1 MAVFQSSF
9 IATLTTAGT
18 TLLSLSFVFAVTTQE
33 FLGSC
38 IFLFV
43 KHPYDVGD
51 RVDIQGPE
59 KQQMIVEKISL
70 LYTVFTRIDK
80 MQVVQV
86 PNIQLN
92 NLWIE
97 NVTRSKAMKEVID
110 VNVSFDTTFEEIELL
125 RLEME
130 KFVRAPENN
139 RDFQPDVAISVG
151 GVGDLD
157 KLTLKVAIKHK
168 SNWHNEMVRATR
180 RSKFMCALT
189 LALKL
194 VPINGPGGGSDALGG
209 PANPQYAVTVSDD
222 FAAQAREKSEKEKAA
237 KKLANKKDE
246 DNNKDGGDDKATE
259 QRAAENLNATDPV
272 SEALEDWG
280 YEDTL
285 TSRTPS
291 TRRVNNAE
299 TTRGGGLDPRD
310 SQRGR
315 RRPGDTLPATFGEGP
330 SPDVHMTPASSRGT
344 TSFDIESQA
353 GLAGPSTAPS
363 MAQYAST
370 AGPAGLSHSLSMTQ
384 GGQQQPGGV
393 FQGPPGYTPPTM
405 GLSNPTVQTESQRPM
420 QRVSGSLGARPR
432 GASVSGGA
440 VAPGP
445 AGPMPPPGPGPSRR

>member
-59 KQQMIVEKISL
+59 KEQLVVEKISL

-110 VNVSFDTTFEEIELL
+110 VNVAFDTSFEDIELL

-130 KFVRAPENN
+130 RFVRSHENS
-139 RDFQPDVAISVG
+139 RDFQPDIGIAVG
-151 GVGDLD
+151 GVGDCD
-157 KLTLKVAIKHK
+157 KLTLKIAIKHK
-168 SNWHNEMVRATR
+168 SNWHNDVVRATR

-189 LALKL
+189 LALKR
-194 VPINGPGGGSDALGG
+194 VPINSPGGGGDPLGG
-209 PANPQYAVTVSDD
+209 PANPSYSVAVTDD
-222 FAAQAREKSEKEKAA
+222 FAAGARSKSEQDKAA
-237 KKLANKKDE
+237 KKLASQTPE
-246 DNNKDGGDDKATE
+246 DSKTTAAE
-259 QRAAENLNATDPV
+259 VRAAEHINTTVPV
-272 SEALEDWG
+272 VEDMDDWG
-280 YEDTL
+280 YDSTL
-285 TSRTPS
+285 AGRDD
-291 TRRVNNAE
+291 NGAGA
-299 TTRGGGLDPRD
+299 TTTGRSNVSNRGE

-315 RRPGDTLPATFGEGP
+315 RRAGETLPPHALDGGDDGMPVVHQTRTSTSTRADKRSFDVERQAGMSAAAGSTYSAWATGP
-330 SPDVHMTPASSRGT
+330 TQSPPLGSGPADSAHLQPLVRYASPPSASST
-344 TSFDIESQA
+344 H
-353 GLAGPSTAPS
+353 LNV
-363 MAQYAST
+363 
-370 AGPAGLSHSLSMTQ
+370 L
-384 GGQQQPGGV
+384 QPGAASPQSAA
-393 FQGPPGYTPPTM
+393 QG
-405 GLSNPTVQTESQRPM
+405 R
-420 QRVSGSLGARPR
+420 SLVGARAR
-432 GASVSGGA
+432 GASVSRPQEGA
-440 VAPGP
+440 QPGQG
-445 AGPMPPPGPGPSRR
+445 AAPGPSRS